1 MRVQYGKSENVEKFL
16 NSFTISSA
24 FPFWKESYFLP
35 KPQGKINVRVKGREE
50 HEYRKKLKKV
60 KFIESSLWQEIIKG
74 ITVTVDDDQLQKDF
88 LIKDSKDCSD
98 IYKSRVMQRVSVP
111 RCDGQHTVPFFFDWK
126 FFDSQSGLYCLT
138 DATGDLL
145 DEIIQ
150 LFKLLGENGIGTDK
164 NVGGGKFNV
173 AYKKNFSLNFP
184 DNANAEMLLSVYI
197 PTEQELPELHLSES
211 KYGLILRGGYIA
223 GSQEE
228 SFRHLL
234 KKSIYMFGVGST
246 FTSSKPLQG
255 KVVDLKPK
263 WNDERMH
270 PVYRSGRPF
279 YVPIKIEKP

>member
-1 MRVQYGKSENVEKFL
+1 
-16 NSFTISSA
+16 
-24 FPFWKESYFLP
+24 
-35 KPQGKINVRVKGREE
+35 
-50 HEYRKKLKKV
+50 
-60 KFIESSLWQEIIKG
+60 
-74 ITVTVDDDQLQKDF
+74 
-88 LIKDSKDCSD
+88 
-98 IYKSRVMQRVSVP
+98 
-111 RCDGQHTVPFFFDWK
+111 
-126 FFDSQSGLYCLT
+126 
-138 DATGDLL
+138 
-145 DEIIQ
+145 
-150 LFKLLGENGIGTDK
+150 
-164 NVGGGKFNV
+164 
-173 AYKKNFSLNFP
+173 
-184 DNANAEMLLSVYI
+184 
-197 PTEQELPELHLSES
+197 LHLSES